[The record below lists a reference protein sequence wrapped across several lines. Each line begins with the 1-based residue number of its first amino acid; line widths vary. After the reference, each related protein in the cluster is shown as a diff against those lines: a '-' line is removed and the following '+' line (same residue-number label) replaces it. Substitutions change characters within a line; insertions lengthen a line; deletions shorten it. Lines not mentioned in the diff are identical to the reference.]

1 MDVNSVTYDLLK
13 SIHSEM
19 KIAVQNHQLL
29 VLRKKMCPTDPDV
42 ENHINVTQG
51 LIISLGRSQA
61 ELLTQLRKE
70 PCFTELKQRLLNS
83 PTFLPKGVPYPYP
96 SKLVPMLRYNG
107 ANVGNNIEKEKKIGF
122 IKYNR
127 KEAIIQIPKGIQQ
140 SLLKIKGG
148 KTPNKKDLEGQ
159 QIIDGTKIKLV
170 YNNNNNN
177 SNNKKHDEQ
186 SILKN
191 PQKKQMSVLKSK
203 NDKGKEAT
211 TNNSDDN
218 NEKYINEKSDCLSP
232 PDENSQTKS
241 DLSATS
247 PSSTTNGDNKVIKTS
262 PSRSSSHSDESEVN
276 DLERSIMSRKI
287 KLVKKYDT
295 RFLRKKKYSAL
306 LPTGIKKST
315 LKTDVENKDKVDGD
329 SSGSEA
335 NEVKPLRPED
345 LGQELFLSYFGLV
358 SKAKG
363 DVLKRKRCE
372 RKRRS
377 VAGQSSLYSDYYQPS
392 KRSYAKKA
400 PSSTPTSPTNQ
411 VIVETAAV
419 ELDDEDEKPKYCTV
433 CSETG
438 VMESCQSCSGTYHEK
453 CKPNISNGCPNC
465 SLQATDINS
474 IVGANFFGSP
484 SSYEI
489 IKRYSVTGIDA
500 SETNLEDKGQKPTE
514 SKEIMV

>member
-1 MDVNSVTYDLLK
+1 MDIIY
-13 SIHSEM
+13 
-19 KIAVQNHQLL
+19 
-29 VLRKKMCPTDPDV
+29 TDFRNAFG
-42 ENHINVTQG
+42 E
-51 LIISLGRSQA
+51 A

-159 QIIDGTKIKLV
+159 QIID
-170 YNNNNNN
+170 
-177 SNNKKHDEQ
+177 
-186 SILKN
+186 
-191 PQKKQMSVLKSK
+191 
-203 NDKGKEAT
+203 
-211 TNNSDDN
+211 
-218 NEKYINEKSDCLSP
+218 
-232 PDENSQTKS
+232 DENSQTKS
-241 DLSATS
+241 DLFATS

-345 LGQELFLSYFGLV
+345 LGQELFLSYFVSAIDCFVTVCLFSGLV